1 MHEGPTADRAIARE
15 RFDEFFDRA
24 LEAHRR
30 AELTCGGPARRSF
43 RIAGAAIEFRLAHP
57 GLAPVFCD
65 ALAHIEIPADGKPDF
80 TFHIWDAAS
89 SGIDAPPACWSRD
102 DLIVYGE
109 IPAFIDAERYLLV
122 DLDRAMVGAANRR
135 LRKAAV
141 WLRSPDHVAG
151 LDRSAPLPTLLN
163 WLASETGHFT
173 VHAASVGRPEG
184 GVLIVGQSGAGKSH
198 TALACLDSDLLYVA
212 DDRCL
217 LGTHG
222 CPTSGSLY
230 STARLY
236 ETDLHRF
243 PLLKASDAIHARD
256 GKALFFLHPIAPEW
270 LSPGF
275 PIKAVLFPQP
285 SGRRD
290 TKVGPAP
297 AGRALLCLGSDS
309 ALRSPS
315 VGNTFL
321 KRLAAVLRTVPCF
334 RLETGTDM
342 AQIPSTIV
350 SLLDAL
356 PQAEAARG
364 D

>member
-1 MHEGPTADRAIARE
+1 M
-15 RFDEFFDRA
+15 
-24 LEAHRR
+24 
-30 AELTCGGPARRSF
+30 
-43 RIAGAAIEFRLAHP
+43 
-57 GLAPVFCD
+57 FCD
-65 ALAHIEIPADGKPDF
+65 ALAHIEIPTNGEPDF

-89 SGIDAPPACWSRD
+89 SGVDVPPACWSRD

-109 IPAFIDAERYLLV
+109 IPAFIDAERYLQV

-135 LRKAAV
+135 LRKAVV
-141 WLRSPDHVAG
+141 WLRSPEHVAQ
-151 LDRSAPLPTLLN
+151 LDRSAPLATLLN
-163 WLASETGHFT
+163 WLASEAGHFT
-173 VHAASVGRPEG
+173 VHAASVGRPDG

-222 CPTSGSLY
+222 RPTSGSLY

-236 ETDLHRF
+236 ASDVHRF
-243 PLLKASDAIHARD
+243 PLLKESEAVHARD
-256 GKALFFLHPIAPEW
+256 GKALFFLHPIAPER

-275 PIKAVLFPQP
+275 PIKAVLFPRP

-290 TKVGPAP
+290 TSIEPAP
-297 AGRALLCLGSDS
+297 AGLALLCLGSDS

-315 VGNTFL
+315 VGNVFL

-342 AQIPSTIV
+342 AQIPSTIA
-350 SLLDAL
+350 SLLDTL
-356 PQAEAARG
+356 PQAGSGARQISPRRVGGRREAFRRICRPTAPRRRHRPYPG
-364 D
+364 SNLTAVLRR